1 MAGLEIDFPD
11 DFLSELLNTD
21 FDDMAAEMEKECA
34 PIVKEE
40 IENALAAAVE
50 HDGDSDLLKSIK
62 IKGPKKSKNGAVITN
77 IGPSGTSRNYYYRDK
92 KKKRKHYVSNALKA
106 IWLEYGRAGQAA
118 RPWLA
123 TATKNSENKVLKKMQ
138 EIYDKKVGV
147 KNGH

>member
-1 MAGLEIDFPD
+1 MAGLEMVFPD
-11 DFLSELLNTD
+11 DFLSDLLETN
-21 FDDMAAEMEKECA
+21 FDDMAAEIEKECA
-34 PIVKEE
+34 PIIKKE
-40 IENALAAAVE
+40 IENALAAVVE
-50 HDGDSDLLKSIK
+50 HDEDSDLLKSIK
-62 IKGPKKSKNGAVITN
+62 IKGPTKSKNGAVITT
-77 IGPSGTSRNYYYRDK
+77 ITPTGTSKSFYYK
-92 KKKRKHYVSNALKA
+92 GEKKKRKYYVSNALKA